1 MDENFTLIHAL
12 SKNSIP
18 DLKKLAE
25 MYDSEERINPNAGK
39 PKIIE
44 DLIPVIP
51 TADREKIIDR
61 TFNTPKTRYTAH
73 LGVFKGSDLSVEE
86 IKENCETFNS
96 THDFSDTAI
105 PYQSNYKEEIELIST
120 DDEEYLFHYTFTMK
134 KPEYDYDSMESRP
147 VIYSRKI
154 RVIIKPS
161 HEQVS
166 VFTGDRDLFNNVLT
180 ALTLV
185 YGKAITPLDINKTGI
200 SNNVSGSFSFHT
212 VKVIDF
218 IYHGLEKI
226 GTIGA
231 INQIEL
237 ETVSKSKKPQKV
249 RVQGDD
255 LLDDKSIC
263 EYLFIY
269 GRDLVGVKLEIKL
282 PLGEGEHLVNIEIGL
297 RDNRI
302 KIGIKKDHYSL
313 ELIKDFY
320 ELVENNTQK
329 YLQAYGLVD
338 EKKTIKILDR
348 IRHRAISTEN

>member
-25 MYDSEERINPNAGK
+25 KYNSEERINPNAGK

-51 TADREKIIDR
+51 TAEREKIIDR

-73 LGVFKGSDLSVEE
+73 LGVFKESNLSPEE
-86 IKENCETFNS
+86 IEENCSYFNS
-96 THDFSDTAI
+96 SHDFSETAV
-105 PYQSNYKEEIELIST
+105 PYQSNYKEEIELISF
-120 DDEEYLFHYTFTMK
+120 DDSDLLFHYTFTVK
-134 KPEYDYDSMESRP
+134 KPEYDFDSMESRP

-154 RVIIKPS
+154 RVVIKPEQ
-161 HEQVS
+161 EQVS

-180 ALTLV
+180 ALTNV
-185 YGKAITPLDINKTGI
+185 FGKAVAPLDINKTGI
-200 SNNVSGSFSFHT
+200 SNSVSGSFSFHT

-282 PLGEGEHLVNIEIGL
+282 PIGEGEHLVNVEIGV

-302 KIGIKKDHYSL
+302 KIGIKKDHFSL
-313 ELIKDFY
+313 ESIKEFY

-329 YLQAYGLVD
+329 YMQAYGLIN
-338 EKKTIKILDR
+338 EQKTINILDK
-348 IRHRAISTEN
+348 IRSRAISTEN

>member
-1 MDENFTLIHAL
+1 MEDNFTLIHAL

-25 MYDSEERINPNAGK
+25 KYDSGERINPNAGK

-61 TFNTPKTRYTAH
+61 TFNTPKTRYTAY
-73 LGVFKGSDLSVEE
+73 LGIFRGPLLPQDE
-86 IKENCETFNS
+86 IEENCDAYNTSHE
-96 THDFSDTAI
+96 FSDTGI
-105 PYQSNYKEEIELIST
+105 PYQSNIKEEIELIEY
-120 DDEEYLFHYTFTMK
+120 DEEELLFHYTYTVK

-154 RVIIKPS
+154 RVIIQPTLE
-161 HEQVS
+161 HVS
-166 VFTGDRDLFNNVLT
+166 VFTGDRDLFNNILT
-180 ALTLV
+180 ALTNIFGRAV
-185 YGKAITPLDINKTGI
+185 TPLDINKTGI
-200 SNNVSGSFSFHT
+200 SNTVSGNFSFHT

-226 GTIGA
+226 GIIGA

-249 RVQGDD
+249 RVQGED

-282 PLGEGEHLVNIEIGL
+282 LTGEDEHLVNVEIGL

-302 KIGIKKDHYSL
+302 KIGIKKDHFTL
-313 ELIKDFY
+313 DTIKGFY

-329 YLQAYGLVD
+329 YLQEYGLIN
-338 EKKTIKILDR
+338 EQNTIKILDR